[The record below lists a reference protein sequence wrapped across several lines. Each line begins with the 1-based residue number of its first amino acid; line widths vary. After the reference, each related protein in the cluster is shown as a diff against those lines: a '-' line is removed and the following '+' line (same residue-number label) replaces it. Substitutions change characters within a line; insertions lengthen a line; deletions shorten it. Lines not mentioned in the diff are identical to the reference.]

1 MNIPSINS
9 TNTIN
14 AELKDYASQSDRV
27 IATISPA
34 GVVYITLNRPE
45 IHNAFDNYV
54 IEELLSLFSEI
65 AEDEQVKVCVL
76 QANGKSFS
84 AGADFN
90 WMKSMAK
97 LNKQQNRQDSERLAS
112 MMKALDTLP
121 VPTIAKIQGAA
132 YGGALGLIACCDI
145 AIASN
150 QAKFC
155 ISEVKI
161 GLIPAVI
168 SPYVVRAMGHRA
180 ARRYM
185 ISAEI
190 ITAEDALEMSFI
202 HQIASAQELDQTVDK
217 MIAQLLNNGP
227 KAMSACKQLIEHV
240 YNHPINDHVLNYT
253 SEQIAAIRTSTEGQ
267 EGLGAFLEKRPPNWI
282 TQTNAC
288 EETE

>member
-1 MNIPSINS
+1 MNTPTISS
-9 TNTIN
+9 THHSN
-14 AELKDYASQSDRV
+14 AESKEYASQSDRV
-27 IATISPA
+27 ISTISPA

-45 IHNAFDNYV
+45 VHNAFDHNV
-54 IEELLSLFSEI
+54 IDELLSLFSEI
-65 AEDEQVKVCVL
+65 SEDDQVKICVL

-97 LNKQQNRQDSERLAS
+97 LNKEQNRQDSERLAN

-121 VPTIAKIQGAA
+121 VPTIVKVQGAA

-145 AIASN
+145 AIASDH
-150 QAKFC
+150 AKFC

-190 ITAEDALEMSFI
+190 ISAQQALEMGFI
-202 HQIASAQELDQTVDK
+202 HQIAIAQELDQTVDT
-217 MIAQLLNNGP
+217 MIAQLLKNGP
-227 KAMSACKQLIEHV
+227 KAMSACKQLIEHI

-253 SEQIAAIRTSTEGQ
+253 SEQIAAIRTSPEGQ
-267 EGLGAFLEKRPPNWI
+267 EGLGAFLEKRTPNWI
-282 TQTNAC
+282 TPINAC